1 GGVVVEGG
9 SEAVEGAG
17 QEQGGA
23 VRGRAHDGLG
33 GDIAAGAGAVLDD
46 ERLAEPFRQKL
57 ADQPRHDVDVVAR
70 GESDDDVHRP
80 ARIGLRLRRRR
91 SQGKHAR
98 EKGGE
103 GAAGEQAASVSLISS
118 AASSV
123 CSLSHRTR
131 VYPSSAY

>member
-1 GGVVVEGG
+1 
-9 SEAVEGAG
+9 
-17 QEQGGA
+17 
-23 VRGRAHDGLG
+23 RARARRG
-33 GDIAAGAGAVLDD
+33 GDVAPGPGAVLDD
-46 ERLAEPFRQKL
+46 ERLAEPLRQKL
-57 ADQPRHDVDVVAR
+57 ADQPRHNVDVVAG

-103 GAAGEQAASVSLISS
+103 GAGGEAAASVSLISS

-131 VYPSSAY
+131 AYPSSAY